1 MTIKTERIS
10 TKEDRMELLTLQ
22 WEAAYRKKKYA
33 EAELLDIE
41 VAIYELVKKELPA
54 KGTYHTGT
62 GMKIVTGLKE
72 EWDMEAVDAMAA
84 KWDKDYN
91 FPFKTEYKPDAK
103 AIGYIRENVPSLWN
117 TMRHALTTKEKKP
130 SFSMDR
136 KEGGVV

>member
-62 GMKIVTGLKE
+62 GMKIVTGMTE
-72 EWDMEAVDAMAA
+72 IWDQEAVDAIAV
-84 KWDKDYN
+84 KWDKDYK

-103 AIGYIRENVPSLWN
+103 AIGYIRENVPSLWK
-117 TMRHALTTKEKKP
+117 TIHHALTTKEKKP